1 METRDKGNVGG
12 GGREFLVDTIDA
24 SFDWPVELM
33 EDFSPCNCFK
43 SNWLD
48 GVLLSEP
55 EFWVVVGVERR
66 VVCFVHMYGSDQ
78 HGSDEVPSLH
88 AEASQRHA
96 LRQLK
101 SGL

>member
-1 METRDKGNVGG
+1 MGVLGVVLKETRDKGNVGG

-66 VVCFVHMYGSDQ
+66 VVCFVGPT
-78 HGSDEVPSLH
+78 GNWTCLGFT
-88 AEASQRHA
+88 RCF
-96 LRQLK
+96 
-101 SGL
+101 GLLGLG